1 MSANLETL
9 QRQIAGGEDLSSI
22 VRTMKALAAT
32 SVRQYEKA
40 AESLDDYFHTVELGL
55 SVVLATYT
63 EHQSGKRADKD
74 VPVLLLVFGSDHGLA
89 GRFNEQ
95 IVSFVLEDYWSA
107 SARQDGAGEM
117 GEGAPVSTP
126 EQETHSGGHASNTLK
141 QEGSKMPPRR
151 IVFGIG
157 EQATG
162 RLDAAGVEPDASF
175 TMPTSIS
182 AITPFIQLLL
192 EKIEQRRSQNGVGK
206 VLLFYNRPLTGTFSP
221 RAETLL
227 PVDLAGLRETRL
239 AWQSRSLPTYTMPA
253 AQLLSALL
261 RQYFFVS
268 LYRAC
273 ALSLAAENTSRLAA
287 MQAAEKNID
296 ERLAMLRTAYQQE
309 RQAAITEELLDIIS
323 GFKAVKGKKLEA
335 EEFR

>member
-1 MSANLETL
+1 LSATLETL
-9 QRQIAGGEDLSSI
+9 QKQIASGEDLSSI

-55 SVVLATYT
+55 SVVFSKGM
-63 EHQSGKRADKD
+63 EFPADPGVDERK
-74 VPVLLLVFGSDHGLA
+74 PVLMLVFGSDHGLA

-95 IVSFVLEDYWSA
+95 IVSYALKDYWEQGST
-107 SARQDGAGEM
+107 SNGNPGELP
-117 GEGAPVSTP
+117 ANRVVT
-126 EQETHSGGHASNTLK
+126 
-141 QEGSKMPPRR
+141 
-151 IVFGIG
+151 GIG
-157 EQATG
+157 EQSVN
-162 RLDAAGVEPDASF
+162 RIRAAGIELAQNF

-192 EKIEQRRSQNGVGK
+192 ETIDHWRVREGVER
-206 VLLFYNRPLTGTFSP
+206 VLLFYNRPITGGFDP
-221 RAETLL
+221 RAETLF
-227 PVDLAGLRETRL
+227 PVNLSGLRKTRL
-239 AWQSRSLPTYTMPA
+239 NWQSRSLPTYTLPTD
-253 AQLLSALL
+253 QLLSSLL

-287 MQAAEKNID
+287 MQAAEKNIN
-296 ERLAMLRTAYQQE
+296 ERLDELKNSYQHQ

-323 GFKAVKGKKLEA
+323 GFKAVSGKLD
-335 EEFR
+335 